1 LKCFEADQLINLHR
15 LFLAPDF
22 AEWHQFGFDKVLN
35 MFESAARNDDFCMS
49 TFFRSCF
56 EARSQIDFITDYRQ
70 IFAPTAADIAE
81 QNCSGADT
89 NADVNA

>member
-1 LKCFEADQLINLHR
+1 
-15 LFLAPDF
+15 
-22 AEWHQFGFDKVLN
+22 

-81 QNCSGADT
+81 QNCSPVLIPTPMSMPDLPT
-89 NADVNA
+89 NLLFFASSPTN